1 MRPKTLWREGPE
13 SAAGLGRTKALENGP
28 QDPQR
33 APARAKSFNFNTA
46 IAIGFVVLAV
56 ALFIAIP
63 TQIETPLVIFGQSLN
78 ALDPKLFPSIVAAGF
93 LILGC
98 IYVFTSLSMNDEN
111 GLAKLDREAVVNV
124 SVSVAAFAAYA
135 ALMEPL
141 GFIPSSAL
149 LIGGLSV
156 FYGLRNIV
164 LTLAISFGVPTL
176 MFYVFTRALK
186 VYLPEIPEL

>member
-1 MRPKTLWREGPE
+1 LEEGP
-13 SAAGLGRTKALENGP
+13 R
-28 QDPQR
+28 DPQ
-33 APARAKSFNFNTA
+33 PATAGARSFNFNTA

-56 ALFIAIP
+56 LMFLVIP

-78 ALDPKLFPSIVAAGF
+78 ALDPKLFPRIVATGF
-93 LILGC
+93 LILGGV
-98 IYVFTSLSMNDEN
+98 YVFQSLSMTDEN
-111 GLAKLDREAVVNV
+111 GLTKLDREAVVNV

-156 FYGLRNIV
+156 FYGLRNIA
-164 LTLAISFGVPTL
+164 LILAISLGVPTL
-176 MFYVFTRALK
+176 MFYIFTRLLK

>member
-1 MRPKTLWREGPE
+1 LDNGPRDPE
-13 SAAGLGRTKALENGP
+13 RAAAG
-28 QDPQR
+28 
-33 APARAKSFNFNTA
+33 AKSFNFNTV

-56 ALFIAIP
+56 LLFLAIP

-98 IYVFTSLSMNDEN
+98 VYVVTSLSMNDEN
-111 GLAKLDREAVVNV
+111 GLAKLNREALVNV

-135 ALMEPL
+135 ALMEPI
-141 GFIPSSAL
+141 GFVPSSAL

-156 FYGLRNIV
+156 FYGLRNIL
-164 LTLAISFGVPTL
+164 LTLTISLGVPTL
-176 MFYVFTRALK
+176 MYFVFTRALK
-186 VYLPEIPEL
+186 VFLPEIPDL